1 MTDDVAGRRRRAAY
15 RASHRGSKE
24 MDWLLGRFVVAHVD
38 RMDVDLLARLERLI
52 ALPDPDLHD
61 MILLPDVTPAGEFAD
76 LIAQLRAFHNLD
88 SQA

>member
-1 MTDDVAGRRRRAAY
+1 MTDDVSSRRRRAAY

-38 RMDVDLLARLERLI
+38 RIEADALARLERLV

-76 LIAQLRAFHNLD
+76 LIEQLRAFHNLG
-88 SQA
+88 SQT